1 LRALPAAKT
10 CQKFSGKMEAKQ
22 DGDIM
27 KNEMPSSLHLDEK
40 TCFVRLP
47 PDKLQNFW
55 QVITF
60 LLL

>member
-1 LRALPAAKT
+1 LRALPVAKT

-27 KNEMPSSLHLDEK
+27 KTEMPSLLMDEK
-40 TCFVRLP
+40 TCFIRLP

-55 QVITF
+55 QVIMF
-60 LLL
+60 FIL